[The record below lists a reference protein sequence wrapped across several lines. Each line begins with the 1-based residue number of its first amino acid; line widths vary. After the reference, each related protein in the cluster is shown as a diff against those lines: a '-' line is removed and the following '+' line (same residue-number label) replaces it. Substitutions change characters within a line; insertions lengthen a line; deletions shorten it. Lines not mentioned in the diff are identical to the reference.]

1 MCSVAAGG
9 PAADQAQS
17 AAKYRLQEAILSGA
31 RTKRELQESAYREGR
46 VPVSESPEE
55 EVYAEMGIKITD
67 PQEEAELKKRED
79 AREILPRTA
88 DFQYVVP
95 ATSTEAQSLKEADAH
110 KKKIREEYEKAQSL
124 ATEADTFRWKRRL
137 DLNAYVLPTSNW
149 RNVSECS

>member
-1 MCSVAAGG
+1 M
-9 PAADQAQS
+9 
-17 AAKYRLQEAILSGA
+17 
-31 RTKRELQESAYREGR
+31 
-46 VPVSESPEE
+46 PVSESPEE